1 MPAVICFTYVN
12 NNIITKF
19 QAHINSFHIKDE
31 KKIVVAVSGGA
42 DSLALTFLANQW
54 IKQFKGKSLVALTVN
69 HNLREESENEAK
81 QVHQL
86 LAKHKIE
93 HHILT
98 WTPKE
103 KVLSNIQHKA
113 RKARRELL
121 TNWCNLHNINCLL
134 VAHTKND
141 VAETFFMNLFR
152 GSGIYGLS
160 SILEE
165 TIVNNVRIIRPVS
178 SFTKTELKNYLLEQG
193 IEWIEDPSN
202 QNTKFLRTKVRRL
215 FESKEL
221 KAIFPDETLFLNRV
235 ITNVKNITR
244 ARHCIE
250 ALTDKAATE
259 LVTTTAK
266 ETKLDRNKFRD
277 LHPEIALNFLS
288 SCLISISQHHEYKPR
303 LNSLEALYNFICSDA
318 SSTKTLW
325 KCKIKTTKDTVH
337 IQKEAGKRKRQ
348 H

>member
-1 MPAVICFTYVN
+1 
-12 NNIITKF
+12 
-19 QAHINSFHIKDE
+19 
-31 KKIVVAVSGGA
+31 
-42 DSLALTFLANQW
+42 
-54 IKQFKGKSLVALTVN
+54 
-69 HNLREESENEAK
+69 
-81 QVHQL
+81 L
-86 LAKHKIE
+86 LDKHKIE

-103 KVLSNIQHKA
+103 KVSSNIQHKA

-160 SILEE
+160 SIPEE
-165 TIVNNVRIIRPVS
+165 TVVNNVRIIRPVS
-178 SFTKTELKNYLLEQG
+178 SFTKAELKNYLLKQG
-193 IEWIEDPSN
+193 IDWIEDPSN

-221 KAIFPDETLFLNRV
+221 KAIFHDETLFLNRI

-250 ALTDKAATE
+250 TLTDKATAELATISS
-259 LVTTTAK
+259 K
-266 ETKLDRNKFRD
+266 ETKLDRAKFRA
-277 LHPEIALNFLS
+277 LHPEIALNLLS
-288 SCLISISQHHEYKPR
+288 SCLISVSQHHEYKPR
-303 LNSLEALYNFICSDA
+303 LNSLEALYHFICSDTI
-318 SSTKTLW
+318 STKTLW
-325 KCKIKTTKDTVH
+325 SCKIKTTKDTVH
-337 IQKEAGKRKRQ
+337 IQKEVENRKVT
-348 H
+348 